1 MERLTAR
8 RLIEPVGSG
17 GRRYALAE
25 HLKEHLDQTD
35 LVTDQ
40 VDTPMPRLVTDQVG
54 RPPGNLVTAQVHR
67 PPADLSTAQVEPLT
81 ELSATHR
88 KIMALCD
95 APRRLTEIMAALGAT
110 GRNHYPTATPG
121 SADPRRRRRHDP
133 PGPSLCADRRG
144 RDAQDPPRGQRL
156 TGWRAAG
163 QLEFR

>member
-54 RPPGNLVTAQVHR
+54 RPPGNLVTAQVDNGR
-67 PPADLSTAQVEPLT
+67 TDLSTAQVEPLA
-81 ELSATHR
+81 ELSETHW
-88 KIMALCD
+88 KIVEYCD
-95 APRRLTEIMAALGAT
+95 APRRLAEIMAALDVANRGHFKKRHLNPLIRAGVVAMTRPDRPNHPDQAYALTDAGA
-110 GRNHYPTATPG
+110 ALK
-121 SADPRRRRRHDP
+121 ARRV
-133 PGPSLCADRRG
+133 GG
-144 RDAQDPPRGQRL
+144 G
-156 TGWRAAG
+156 
-163 QLEFR
+163 